1 MEDQGV
7 LLAGAALLVVGSV
20 AVRAVGRAAADSR
33 LGPNRGAGFRT
44 RATLSSPEAWRAGH
58 HAGRPVTDLA
68 GLVGAVL
75 AVADVGRF
83 AIATV
88 AAVVILVG
96 GPPGLVL
103 AAFLASAAALL
114 TGALVGGVRAH
125 QAARAVR
132 EGADR

>member
-7 LLAGAALLVVGSV
+7 LLAGAVLLVVGAV
-20 AVRAVGRAAADSR
+20 AVREVNRAAADGR

-44 RATLSSPEAWRAGH
+44 RATLSSPQAWQAGH
-58 HAGRPVTDLA
+58 QAGRTVTDVA

-75 AVADVGRF
+75 AA
-83 AIATV
+83 V

-114 TGALVGGVRAH
+114 TGALVGGVLAH
-125 QAARAVR
+125 RAARAVR
-132 EGADR
+132 EGRADR

>member
-75 AVADVGRF
+75 A
-83 AIATV
+83 TV